1 LETTCEREGKKGEA
15 EGNLHVVEKRWLRS
29 LAAYQ
34 RRFIIGRIE
43 IRAGGSGGEQVEGR
57 LGEERNES
65 RKNILLHRWRWAA
78 SLAAAGTR
86 G

>member
-1 LETTCEREGKKGEA
+1 LPPD
-15 EGNLHVVEKRWLRS
+15 LLS
-29 LAAYQ
+29 LADYA
-34 RRFIIGRIE
+34 RLARDHIE
-43 IRAGGSGGEQVEGR
+43 PPVLAWLEGGSGGEQVEGR